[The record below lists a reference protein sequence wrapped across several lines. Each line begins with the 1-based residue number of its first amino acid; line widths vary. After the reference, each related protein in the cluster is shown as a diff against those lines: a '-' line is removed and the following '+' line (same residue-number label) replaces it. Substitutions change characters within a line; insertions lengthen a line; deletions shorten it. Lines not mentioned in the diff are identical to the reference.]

1 VISNNV
7 ISKQNMNK
15 NIH

>member
-1 VISNNV
+1 V